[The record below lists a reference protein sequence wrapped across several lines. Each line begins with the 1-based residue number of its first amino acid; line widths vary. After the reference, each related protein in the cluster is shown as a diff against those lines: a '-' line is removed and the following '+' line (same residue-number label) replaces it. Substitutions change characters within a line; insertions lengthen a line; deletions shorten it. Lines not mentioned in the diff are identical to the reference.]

1 MTPTKVP
8 YLCGGILFSLILQA
22 RKTRTKARDKLKG
35 GSDGLKDTDVMM
47 GLVEVVTGDCFD
59 SAQGTTFG
67 KCTSQF
73 KTCQDYGTT
82 YIPFTDPSVIS
93 SFNSLVNKK
102 DPAVL
107 KRMTEF
113 INRFINSAKTE
124 WLVKAIFEVLQNDN
138 EISDDTSF
146 MVSSSVITA
155 KNDIESIS
163 EVELPF
169 LLLST
174 LDFILK
180 ERPDNT
186 KGRKTFEMWH
196 QQKTPQSQW
205 KYIGSVGNT
214 ISRSIKV
221 AATVDVDTVTPIES
235 QNNCIEAAPTE
246 KTKTASERLNEKI
259 LASGKVLADVWGKAI
274 EAIADDMDSK
284 AETTSE
290 KPRLVIDN
298 LNEEDAQYLKQ
309 IRKQAKPILKYCI
322 ENDPSAGDTKLSL
335 ADELADFNR
344 NWQFEVRE
352 ITDYALRTLLNDIM
366 QVFDEY
372 SYYISDKFLK
382 LIPERMVLWFRNES
396 LEEGKQLREVL
407 RPETIKKRY
416 EMRDIY
422 LRLYPVP
429 EDDKTQKQNATIIQQ
444 QTNVVQNGDNNINL
458 TNNGTINFKM

>member
-1 MTPTKVP
+1 MTPTKMP
-8 YLCGGILFSLILQA
+8 YLCGGIFFSLILQA
-22 RKTRTKARDKLKG
+22 RKARTKARDKFQG

-67 KCTSQF
+67 KCTTQF
-73 KTCQDYGTT
+73 KTCLEYGTT

-102 DPAVL
+102 DPAIL
-107 KRMTEF
+107 KRMSGF
-113 INRFINSAKTE
+113 IDRFINKDKAE
-124 WLVKAIFEVLQNDN
+124 WLVKAIFDVVQNDE
-138 EISDDTSF
+138 EIPADAVFITS
-146 MVSSSVITA
+146 SNATIA
-155 KNDIESIS
+155 KNNIESVS

-169 LLLST
+169 LLLSI
-174 LDFILK
+174 LNFILT

-186 KGRKTFEMWH
+186 KGRATFEAWH
-196 QQKTPQSQW
+196 KQKTPQSQW
-205 KYIGSVGNT
+205 KYAGNVGDT
-214 ISRSIKV
+214 ISRSI
-221 AATVDVDTVTPIES
+221 TVVTTVNIVTP
-235 QNNCIEAAPTE
+235 TE
-246 KTKTASERLNEKI
+246 NEDSCSEPASVEKPKTASERLNEKI
-259 LASGKVLADVWGKAI
+259 FASGKALADVWDKAI
-274 EAIADDMDSK
+274 EAIVDDIDSK
-284 AETTSE
+284 TETTTE
-290 KPRLVIDN
+290 KPRLVIES
-298 LNEEDAQYLKQ
+298 LNEEDVQYLKQ

-352 ITDYALRTLLNDIM
+352 ISDYALRTLLNDIM

-372 SYYISDKFLK
+372 SYYISDKFLR
-382 LIPERMVLWFRNES
+382 LIPKRMVLWFRNES
-396 LEEGKQLREVL
+396 LEEGEQLREVL

-429 EDDKTQKQNATIIQQ
+429 EDDKTQNQNTTIIQQ

>member
-67 KCTSQF
+67 KCTTQF

-102 DPAVL
+102 DPTVL

-113 INRFINSAKTE
+113 INRFINNAKTE

-155 KNDIESIS
+155 KNDIESVS

-235 QNNCIEAAPTE
+235 QNNCTEAAPTE
-246 KTKTASERLNEKI
+246 KTK
-259 LASGKVLADVWGKAI
+259 
-274 EAIADDMDSK
+274 
-284 AETTSE
+284 TTSE

-335 ADELADFNR
+335 AVELTDFNR
-344 NWQFEVRE
+344 NWQVEVRE
-352 ITDYALRTLLNDIM
+352 ITDYALRILLNDIM

-372 SYYISDKFLK
+372 SYYISDKFLR

-396 LEEGKQLREVL
+396 FEEGEQLREVL
-407 RPETIKKRY
+407 RPETIKIRY
-416 EMRDIY
+416 AMRDIY

-429 EDDKTQKQNATIIQQ
+429 EDDKTKKQNATIIQQ

>member
-1 MTPTKVP
+1 M
-8 YLCGGILFSLILQA
+8 
-22 RKTRTKARDKLKG
+22 
-35 GSDGLKDTDVMM
+35 
-47 GLVEVVTGDCFD
+47 
-59 SAQGTTFG
+59 
-67 KCTSQF
+67 
-73 KTCQDYGTT
+73 
-82 YIPFTDPSVIS
+82 
-93 SFNSLVNKK
+93 
-102 DPAVL
+102 
-107 KRMTEF
+107 
-113 INRFINSAKTE
+113 
-124 WLVKAIFEVLQNDN
+124 
-138 EISDDTSF
+138 
-146 MVSSSVITA
+146 
-155 KNDIESIS
+155 
-163 EVELPF
+163 
-169 LLLST
+169 
-174 LDFILK
+174 
-180 ERPDNT
+180 
-186 KGRKTFEMWH
+186 
-196 QQKTPQSQW
+196 
-205 KYIGSVGNT
+205 
-214 ISRSIKV
+214 
-221 AATVDVDTVTPIES
+221 
-235 QNNCIEAAPTE
+235 
-246 KTKTASERLNEKI
+246 
-259 LASGKVLADVWGKAI
+259 LADVWGKAI

-335 ADELADFNR
+335 ADELAGFNR

>member
-8 YLCGGILFSLILQA
+8 YLCGGIFFSLILQA
-22 RKTRTKARDKLKG
+22 RKTRTKARDKFQG

-59 SAQGTTFG
+59 SAQGSTFG
-67 KCTSQF
+67 KCTTQF
-73 KTCQDYGTT
+73 KSCLEYGKT

-102 DPAVL
+102 DPAIL
-107 KRMTEF
+107 KRMSEF
-113 INRFINSAKTE
+113 IDRFINKDRAE
-124 WLVKAIFEVLQNDN
+124 WLVKAIFELLQNDE
-138 EISDDTSF
+138 EIPADAVFMTSLN
-146 MVSSSVITA
+146 VATT
-155 KNDIESIS
+155 KNNIESVS

-169 LLLST
+169 LLLSI
-174 LDFILK
+174 LDFILT

-186 KGRKTFEMWH
+186 MGRSTFEAWH
-196 QQKTPQSQW
+196 NQKTPQSQW
-205 KYIGSVGNT
+205 KYVGNVGNT
-214 ISRSIKV
+214 ISRSITV
-221 AATVDVDTVTPIES
+221 IMTVDVVIPTENKES
-235 QNNCIEAAPTE
+235 CSEAALGE
-246 KTKTASERLNEKI
+246 KPKTASERLNEKI

-274 EAIADDMDSK
+274 ESIVDDMDSK
-284 AETTSE
+284 TETPLE
-290 KPRLVIDN
+290 KPKLIISN
-298 LNEEDAQYLKQ
+298 LNDKDKQYLQQ

-335 ADELADFNR
+335 ADELSDFNR
-344 NWQFEVRE
+344 SWKFEIRE
-352 ITDYALRTLLNDIM
+352 ISDYALRTLLNDIM

-372 SYYISDKFLK
+372 SYYISDKFLR

-396 LEEGKQLREVL
+396 IEEGEQLREVL

-422 LRLYPVP
+422 LRLYPIP
-429 EDDKTQKQNATIIQQ
+429 EGNESQKQNTTIIHQ

-458 TNNGTINFKM
+458 TNNGNINFKM

>member
-1 MTPTKVP
+1 
-8 YLCGGILFSLILQA
+8 
-22 RKTRTKARDKLKG
+22 
-35 GSDGLKDTDVMM
+35 
-47 GLVEVVTGDCFD
+47 
-59 SAQGTTFG
+59 
-67 KCTSQF
+67 
-73 KTCQDYGTT
+73 
-82 YIPFTDPSVIS
+82 
-93 SFNSLVNKK
+93 
-102 DPAVL
+102 
-107 KRMTEF
+107 
-113 INRFINSAKTE
+113 
-124 WLVKAIFEVLQNDN
+124 
-138 EISDDTSF
+138 
-146 MVSSSVITA
+146 
-155 KNDIESIS
+155 
-163 EVELPF
+163 
-169 LLLST
+169 
-174 LDFILK
+174 
-180 ERPDNT
+180 
-186 KGRKTFEMWH
+186 MWH

-235 QNNCIEAAPTE
+235 QNNCIKAAPTE